1 MPNLVLD
8 SSGKPSPQY
17 LNESGS
23 EFEYQRGKDGGMNVN
38 LNGVNHKLAN
48 DVFTGK
54 VIPVQLINQN
64 GDIIDK
70 IEPNEKSITTVFTQ
84 GNKSDIVTSSA
95 IDTSEVDN
103 ATFVVITNNLENITE
118 FTIQGEFNS
127 TYHPIYTITSDND
140 DIINTKG
147 IITIGINSTNN
158 MIIPK
163 KIKVVLKLSTSTTIA
178 TYMVS
183 K

>member
-54 VIPVQLINQN
+54 LIPVQLINQN
-64 GDIIDK
+64 GDIISKFGPNDK
-70 IEPNEKSITTVFTQ
+70 VISTVFTS
-84 GNKSDIVTSSA
+84 GSKSGTITSSVMN
-95 IDTSEVDN
+95 TSYTDN
-103 ATFVVITNNLENITE
+103 ATFVVVTSNLENISE
-118 FTIQGEFNS
+118 FKIEGEFNGA
-127 TYHPIYTITSDND
+127 YHSIYTITSDSD

-158 MIIPK
+158 IVIPS
-163 KIKVVLKLSTSTTIA
+163 KIRVVMTLNTSTTIA

>member
-38 LNGVNHKLAN
+38 LNGIDHKLAS

-54 VIPVQLINQN
+54 LVPVQLINQN
-64 GDIIDK
+64 GDIISK
-70 IEPNEKSITTVFTQ
+70 FGPNNKSVVTIFTQ
-84 GNKSDIVTSSA
+84 GSKSDTVTSSV

-118 FTIQGEFNS
+118 FTIQGEFNGE
-127 TYHPIYTITSDND
+127 YHSIYTITNSNNELK
-140 DIINTKG
+140 NTNG
-147 IITIGINSTNN
+147 VVTIGVNANQT
-158 MIIPK
+158 MVIPK

-183 K
+183 R